1 MEKSLLEMAAEIVK
15 AQASVTRMSA
25 EELDAVLRKTYESLK
40 SLKDQE
46 EGVAAEAT
54 AKAVAIEPKSS
65 IQQSKVIC
73 LECGKQ
79 FKQLTKTHLAS
90 HGLTA
95 KEYKKKYGFKANQA
109 LVAKSL
115 SASRRK
121 LAKKLGLGEKLAAAR
136 KKRGKK

>member
-1 MEKSLLEMAAEIVK
+1 MEKSLVEMAAEIVK

-25 EELDAVLRKTYESLK
+25 EELDVVLRKTYESLK
-40 SLKDQE
+40 NLKDQE

-73 LECGKQ
+73 IECEKE